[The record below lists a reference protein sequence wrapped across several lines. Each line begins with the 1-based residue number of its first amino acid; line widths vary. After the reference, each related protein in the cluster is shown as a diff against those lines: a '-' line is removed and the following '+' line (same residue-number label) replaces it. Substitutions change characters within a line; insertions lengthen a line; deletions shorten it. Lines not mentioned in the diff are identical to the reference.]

1 MDGRVGVEREGAG
14 RPGAGWDELRVFTWK
29 VLIVALIGGLLFV
42 TWQVAD
48 ALLLVFAGVLLAIL
62 LLRATG
68 GVRRVA
74 GLSQAPAFGIVL
86 AVLAAVT
93 VAGFWF
99 MGSTLAAQ
107 FTQLSDQLAAGIK
120 QLPDEVRSQ
129 ITDGSLSTALVSRL
143 RTAATGLMTFLADVV
158 VVVFAG
164 IYLAASPD
172 LYRRGLVL
180 LVPPSGHDRAREV
193 LDATGEALWKWLIG
207 QLISMA
213 LVGILTYAA
222 LLTLGIPAAL
232 ALAVV
237 AALLEFIPLIGPI
250 LAALPAILIG
260 FAVGPETALWVAGAY
275 LLIQQVEGN
284 LIQPLVQKR
293 VVSLPPV
300 ITIAAVVAAGTLFGV
315 IGMFLAAP
323 LAVVTLVLVNFLYV
337 RDSLGERPRFPE

>member
-1 MDGRVGVEREGAG
+1 MDGVRGMERTERGEAT
-14 RPGAGWDELRVFTWK
+14 PGELRVFTWK

-42 TWQVAD
+42 GWQVSG

-62 LLRATG
+62 LLRATA
-68 GVRRVA
+68 GVRRVSH
-74 GLSQAPAFGIVL
+74 LSQPLAFGLVL
-86 AVLAAVT
+86 VVLAALT
-93 VAGFWF
+93 AGAFWF
-99 MGSTLAAQ
+99 MGSTLASQ
-107 FTQLSDQLAAGIK
+107 FSQLSNQLSAGMQ
-120 QLPDEVRSQ
+120 QLPEQVRSQ
-129 ITDGSLSTALVSRL
+129 ISDGSLSTALVSRL
-143 RTAATGLMTFLADVV
+143 RTAATSVMTFLADVV

-164 IYLAASPD
+164 IYLAATPD

-213 LVGILTYAA
+213 LVGMLTYAA
-222 LLTLGIPAAL
+222 LLLLGIPAAL

-237 AALLEFIPLIGPI
+237 AAVLEFIPLIGPI

-260 FAVGPETALWVAGAY
+260 FAVSPTTALWVAGAY
-275 LLIQQVEGN
+275 LVIQQVEGN

-300 ITIAAVVAAGTLFGV
+300 ITIGAVVAGGTLFG
-315 IGMFLAAP
+315 IMGMFLAAP
-323 LAVVTLVLVNFLYV
+323 LAVVSLVLVNYLYV
-337 RDSLGERPRFPE
+337 RDRLGERPRFPD